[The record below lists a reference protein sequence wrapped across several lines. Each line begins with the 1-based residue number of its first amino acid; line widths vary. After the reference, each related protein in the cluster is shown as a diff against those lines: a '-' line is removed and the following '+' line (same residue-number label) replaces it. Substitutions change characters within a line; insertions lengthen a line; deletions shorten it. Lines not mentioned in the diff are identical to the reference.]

1 MEGERVLGTAPRSS
15 HSLVCGW
22 LLWLTGSLIA
32 WLLIGTAASTARAQ
46 EAEWIWTPEQK
57 KESVP
62 EGTVYFRKSFQLTAP
77 TAGQITIAADDLYE
91 VFVNGRRIGA
101 GELAKNLDEY
111 DITRYL
117 QRGRNTVA
125 IKVTNRSGNTGALA
139 ARVLVQQD
147 GKWRSYSTDSSWVS
161 NIGALPLWNSTVY
174 NDSRWARAQV
184 FGRLGDT
191 APWDLEDGVE
201 AEQRHRTARYQIQ
214 PEFEIQRVVDPD
226 ATGSLIA
233 MAFNEFGDIIAS
245 REGGPLLLIYDSQQ
259 DGLVDRVRV
268 YCEDVTNCQGI
279 LALNGK
285 VYVTGEGPEGPA
297 LYRLSDVDRDG
308 QLEKV
313 ETLLKFEGAMGE
325 HGPHALTLG
334 PDGLLYI
341 VVGNHAA
348 SQTPIDPS
356 SPHKNYYEGDLV
368 PRYEDP
374 GGHAVGVKT
383 PGGVILRTDT
393 EGSVVQTFA
402 GGLRNCY
409 DLFFN
414 HEGELFVHESDMETD
429 EGTPWFRPTQV
440 MHVLPGAE
448 FGWRSGWSW
457 WPDYFVDVTPAIGDT
472 GRGSPTGGVV
482 YDHFMFPSRYHGAM
496 FLADWSEGRILCVKN
511 KRRGA
516 SYTAQAEV
524 FLTGRPLNV
533 TDVDIGPDGALYFIT
548 GGRGTS
554 GGVYRIVWQGQV
566 PDAVKNLGEGI
577 SAAIR
582 QPQLNSAYSRQQI
595 ASIKRKMGAEWD
607 PTVIGVAI
615 STTNPPQYRTRAM
628 DLMHLFGP
636 VPSADLLI
644 KLSREKSEDVRSKAA
659 ELMGLHAGAATRT
672 RLVELLGDGDAKVR
686 RKACEALARAG
697 QTAPAEAILP
707 LLASEDRALA
717 WSARRLLESLPVDEW
732 RELVL
737 NDDVHRVQIQG
748 GLALVIAHPSPEN
761 AQAVIKAMS
770 KTMEGFVSDQDFVD
784 MLRLLAVAIERG
796 ELKPNDL
803 PELKAQLT
811 AEFPAGNTTIN
822 RELVRLLAFLQA
834 DTIIDRYLAYLKSD
848 VDQVEKLHL
857 ALHLRFIESG
867 WTPQQ
872 KFELLKYY
880 EATQTHTAGQAYAQ
894 YAQIVAR
901 DFAKNLTE
909 AEARVVI
916 SQGAEWPNAALGA
929 LYKLPKELDD
939 EILADLRKMD
949 TAIATRSDDPALKLK
964 IGIVAVLARSERDDA
979 YAYLREVY
987 DRDPERRTAVAM
999 GLAQKADGE
1008 NWPYLVK
1015 SLSILDGPVAAEV
1028 MKRLATVDQLPEDPE
1043 SYRQTIIRG
1052 VALGEKGGEHA
1063 VALLEWWAGE
1073 RPGEATATVPE
1084 QLAAWQTWFAEK
1096 YPDQLPAELP
1106 KPSEETKWEVAD
1118 LIKHLASEEGRV
1130 GNIERGKEVFAK
1142 ASCVKCHRVG
1152 NAGERLGPDLTSVS
1166 KRFMRKEI
1174 LESILYPSH
1183 IISDQYASKTVVTA
1197 NGQTYTGIVAPG
1209 AAGETVILPASGE
1222 KITIATDDIEE
1233 TVPSKISAMPEGL
1246 LNELTLEEISDLF
1259 AYLGVITP
1267 ASLAEKSGAEV
1278 KR

>member
-1 MEGERVLGTAPRSS
+1 
-15 HSLVCGW
+15 
-22 LLWLTGSLIA
+22 LLWLVGGLIA
-32 WLLIGTAASTARAQ
+32 WLLIGAAATAAQAQ
-46 EAEWIWTPEQK
+46 EAEWIWSPDQAKNE
-57 KESVP
+57 VP

-91 VFVNGRRIGA
+91 IFVNGRRIGA

-111 DITRYL
+111 EISRYL

-125 IKVTNRSGNTGALA
+125 VKVTNRSGNTGGLA

-147 GKWRSYSTDSSWVS
+147 GKWRSYSTDGTWVT
-161 NIGALPLWNSTVY
+161 NHGALPLWNSTVY
-174 NDSRWARAQV
+174 NDTRWARAQV

-191 APWDLEDGVE
+191 APWDLADGVD

-214 PEFEIQRVVDPD
+214 PEFEIQRVIDPD

-245 REGGPLLLIYDSQQ
+245 REGGPLLLIYDSQN
-259 DGLVDRVRV
+259 DGLVDKVRV
-268 YCEDVTNCQGI
+268 YCEQVTNCQGI

-285 VYVTGEGPEGPA
+285 VYVTADGPEGPA
-297 LYRLSDVDRDG
+297 LYRLTDEDRDG
-308 QLEKV
+308 QLEKI
-313 ETLLKFEGAMGE
+313 EALLKFEGAMGE
-325 HGPHALTLG
+325 HGPHAITLG

-341 VVGNHAA
+341 VVGNHAT

-356 SPHKNYYEGDLV
+356 SPHKNFYEGDLV

-374 GGHAVGVKT
+374 GGHAVGVKA
-383 PGGVILRTDT
+383 PGGTILRTDT

-414 HEGELFVHESDMETD
+414 GDGELFVHESDMETD
-429 EGTPWFRPTQV
+429 EGTPWYRPTQV
-440 MHVLPGAE
+440 LHVLPGAD

-457 WPDYFVDVTPAIGDT
+457 WPEYFVDVTPPIGDT
-472 GRGSPTGGVV
+472 GRGSPAGGVV

-516 SYTAQAEV
+516 TYTAQAEV

-533 TDVDIGPDGALYFIT
+533 TDVDVGPDGALYFIT

-566 PDAVKNLGEGI
+566 PPAVKNLGEGI
-577 SAAIR
+577 ATVIR
-582 QPQLNSAYSRQQI
+582 QPQLHSAWSRQEI
-595 ASIKRKMGAEWD
+595 AAIKREMGEQWD
-607 PTVIGVAI
+607 PSVLGVAI
-615 STTNPPQYRTRAM
+615 SATNPPQYRTRAM

-644 KLSREKSEDVRSKAA
+644 RLSREKSEEVRGKAA
-659 ELMGLHAGAATRT
+659 ELMGLHAGVATQT
-672 RLVELLGDGDAKVR
+672 RLVEMLEDGDLNVR
-686 RKACEALARAG
+686 RKACEALIRAN
-697 QTAPAEAILP
+697 QSAPPEAVLP

-717 WSARRLLESLPVDEW
+717 SSARRLLETLPVAEW
-732 RELVL
+732 RDLVL
-737 NDDVHRVQIQG
+737 HSDAHRVQIQG
-748 GLALVIAHPSPEN
+748 GLALVVAHASPEN
-761 AQAVIKAMS
+761 SRDVIESIRTAMQS
-770 KTMEGFVSDQDFVD
+770 FVSDQDFVD
-784 MLRLLAVAIERG
+784 MLRLLQVAIERG
-796 ELKPNDL
+796 ALKPDDL

-822 RELVRLLAFLQA
+822 RELVRLLAYLQA

-848 VDQVEKLHL
+848 VEQVDKLHL
-857 ALHLRFIESG
+857 ALHLRFIETG
-867 WTPQQ
+867 WTPTQ
-872 KFELLKYY
+872 KFELLKFY
-880 EATQTHTAGQAYAQ
+880 EAAQKHTAGQAYAQ
-894 YAQIVAR
+894 YAQLVAR
-901 DFAKNLTE
+901 DFAKNLTA
-909 AEARVVI
+909 AEARIVI
-916 SQGAEWPNAALGA
+916 SQGAELPNAALGA
-929 LYKLPKELDD
+929 LYKLPNELDD
-939 EILADLRKMD
+939 ELFADLKKID
-949 TAIATRSDDPALKLK
+949 LAIAPLTDDGAIKLK
-964 IGIVAVLARSERDDA
+964 VGIVAVLARSQREDA

-999 GLAQKADGE
+999 GLAQQADGE

-1015 SLSILDGPVAAEV
+1015 SLTILEGPIAAEV
-1028 MKRLATVDQLPEDPE
+1028 MKRLAQVDRLPDDPQA
-1043 SYRQTIIRG
+1043 YRQTIIRG
-1052 VALGEKGGEHA
+1052 LSLGEKGGASA

-1073 RPGEATATVPE
+1073 RPGDPSASVPE

-1096 YPDQLPAELP
+1096 YPDELPAELP
-1106 KPSEETKWEVAD
+1106 QVAQEAKWEVAE

-1130 GNIERGKEVFAK
+1130 GSVENGKAVFAK

-1152 NAGERLGPDLTSVS
+1152 DTGERLGPDLTSLS

-1183 IISDQYASKTVVTA
+1183 IISDQYASKTVVTT

-1209 AAGETVILPASGE
+1209 GAGETVILQPSGE
-1222 KITIATDDIEE
+1222 KITLANSDIEE
-1233 TVPSKISAMPEGL
+1233 TLPSKLSAMPEGL
-1246 LNELTLEEISDLF
+1246 LNELSLEEISDLF
-1259 AYLGVITP
+1259 AFLGVITP
-1267 ASLAEKSGAEV
+1267 TSLAEKPGEAT